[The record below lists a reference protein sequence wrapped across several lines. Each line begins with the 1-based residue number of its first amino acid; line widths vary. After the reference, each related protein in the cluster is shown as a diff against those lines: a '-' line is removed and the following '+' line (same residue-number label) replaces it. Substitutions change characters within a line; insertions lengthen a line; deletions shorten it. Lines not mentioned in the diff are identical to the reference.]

1 MFAGLNVFKVPRFHY
16 ARLRGKCKDVYL
28 DRNSRPSGLISLS
41 IRIRKK
47 GAALPRRSYLYDR
60 YVERCDER
68 FGWALSQRHLV
79 KTWSPA
85 LLLFVSREA
94 GSTAVQTVAP
104 D

>member
-1 MFAGLNVFKVPRFHY
+1 MFSKSHGSITLDCEAS
-16 ARLRGKCKDVYL
+16 ARTFTWTG
-28 DRNSRPSGLISLS
+28 NSRPSGLISLS

-47 GAALPRRSYLYDR
+47 GAALPSRSYLYDR
-60 YVERCDER
+60 CVERCDER

-85 LLLFVSREA
+85 LLLFVSMEV

-104 D
+104 TER